1 MVASLYNINV
11 KRKSKE
17 NSTKRFYMPCIRE
30 KDNTYN
36 EKSRQRPNIHSP
48 RNKTKRQA
56 HLMLENLYQNKTKK

>member
-1 MVASLYNINV
+1 
-11 KRKSKE
+11 
-17 NSTKRFYMPCIRE
+17 MPCIRE